1 MPVIKR
7 YPNRKLYDT
16 EAKKYITLEGI
27 AQLIRQGD
35 EVIVIDHTTDEDLT
49 AVTLT
54 QIIFEQE
61 KKKGGFLPQSV
72 LTELVRAGGDTM
84 NTLRRTLTVPLDLFK
99 QVDEEIEK
107 RLNQLVERGELATEE
122 ARRLGDKLLSSSAS
136 EEETA
141 ATPVPPQPQDRILN
155 IRGIPSRDE
164 VEDLTQQIDTLSAR
178 LDTLIQQQ
186 AARQPAEPNTSQ
198 NPTHPSDSD

>member
-16 EAKKYITLEGI
+16 EAKKYITLDGI
-27 AQLIRQGD
+27 AQLIRQGE

-84 NTLRRTLTVPLDLFK
+84 NTLRRTLTAPLDLFK

-122 ARRLGDKLLSSSAS
+122 ARRLRGKLLSPSAPS
-136 EEETA
+136 EKETEA
-141 ATPVPPQPQDRILN
+141 APPQPRVN
-155 IRGIPSRDE
+155 VRGIPSRDE

-178 LDTLIQQQ
+178 LDALIQ
-186 AARQPAEPNTSQ
+186 RQTAKPDTSPK
-198 NPTHPSDSD
+198 PTPPTDND